1 MSLRTYG
8 SSAKWGLEVSR
19 LQAVRPFWEGCL
31 AQCGTPTQG
40 LGMLA
45 SCFLPHVAAV
55 HHTLGSHVLGRG
67 V

>member
-1 MSLRTYG
+1 MCLRAHG
-8 SSAKWGLEVSR
+8 SSAKWGPEVSR

-31 AQCGTPTQG
+31 ARFGTLTQG
-40 LGMLA
+40 LGTLA

-55 HHTLGSHVLGRG
+55 HQTLGSHILGRG